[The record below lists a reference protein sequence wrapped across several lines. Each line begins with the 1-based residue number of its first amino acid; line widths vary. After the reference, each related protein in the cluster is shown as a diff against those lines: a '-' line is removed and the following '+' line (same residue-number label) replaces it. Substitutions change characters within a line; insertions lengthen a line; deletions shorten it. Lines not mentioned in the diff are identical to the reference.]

1 MLTRDELEGLIR
13 GGEVDTV
20 LMVFPDLQGRL
31 VGKRTTGRFFLQSVA
46 DAGTENC
53 DYLIA
58 CDMDNNPVPGYRFT
72 SYAQG
77 YGDMLAKADW
87 HTVRL
92 IPWVPKTAMIM
103 CDLLDVETH
112 ELIEVAPRS
121 ILQHQVDAAAAMG
134 FLPMVAIFGIFY
146 FLLFLPMQRQKKQT
160 AQMLQNL
167 KKGDI
172 VVTSGGLVGMIVDVN
187 AEDDTIVIK
196 VKPDNVKLQM
206 ARSAVASLQN
216 PADAPK

>member
-1 MLTRDELEGLIR
+1 VILSLFVSTSPLN
-13 GGEVDTV
+13 
-20 LMVFPDLQGRL
+20 
-31 VGKRTTGRFFLQSVA
+31 SV
-46 DAGTENC
+46 
-53 DYLIA
+53 
-58 CDMDNNPVPGYRFT
+58 V
-72 SYAQG
+72 
-77 YGDMLAKADW
+77 
-87 HTVRL
+87 
-92 IPWVPKTAMIM
+92 
-103 CDLLDVETH
+103 
-112 ELIEVAPRS
+112 
-121 ILQHQVDAAAAMG
+121 G